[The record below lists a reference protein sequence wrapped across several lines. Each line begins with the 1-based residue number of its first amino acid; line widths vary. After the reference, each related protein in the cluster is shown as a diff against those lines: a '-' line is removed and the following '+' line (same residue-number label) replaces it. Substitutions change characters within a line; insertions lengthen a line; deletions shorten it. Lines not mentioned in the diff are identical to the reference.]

1 LLGKDIEMPSEL
13 EFSKNLQLKPDI
25 TTLRQSIL
33 SPSGAFVLAD
43 PIEVPFAPR
52 SLLQ

>member
-1 LLGKDIEMPSEL
+1 MPAEL
-13 EFSKNLQLKPDI
+13 EFTKNLQLKPDI
-25 TTLRQSIL
+25 STLRQSVL

-52 SLLQ
+52 TLLQ